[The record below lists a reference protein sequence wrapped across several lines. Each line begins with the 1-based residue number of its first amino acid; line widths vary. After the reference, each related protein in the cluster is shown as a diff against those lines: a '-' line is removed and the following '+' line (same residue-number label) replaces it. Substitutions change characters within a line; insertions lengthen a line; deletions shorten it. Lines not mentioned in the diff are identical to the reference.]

1 MVAEWCFYN
10 RHNPLRPWTLTG
22 QRDGSCLGKRRSA
35 EIAGIAVRLFHER
48 RRLENT
54 FPSWILFVHTSLKN
68 DDNNVCFRQIKKT
81 HQKKSM
87 RESVNPSKTLA
98 KLPRIFRISMR
109 FSGADNMNQR
119 LSQWDIS
126 FTIGPYA
133 IGERTCTYLWTEYD
147 VRNSRPYLSL
157 LQQRRYNGDIWRW
170 VLKQQLLIEK
180 NQLILSGHTRNLKHK
195 RSPNRSLVEAERMSL
210 GPKCC
215 EQA

>member
-1 MVAEWCFYN
+1 MKI
-10 RHNPLRPWTLTG
+10 P
-22 QRDGSCLGKRRSA
+22 
-35 EIAGIAVRLFHER
+35 FHLDLLHR
-48 RRLENT
+48 
-54 FPSWILFVHTSLKN
+54 TSLKN

-81 HQKKSM
+81 YQKKSM

-109 FSGADNMNQR
+109 FSGANNMNQR
-119 LSQWDIS
+119 LSQWYSS

-133 IGERTCTYLWTEYD
+133 IGERTCTYLWTNYD
-147 VRNSRPYLSL
+147 VRNSRPYLFL

-215 EQA
+215 EQE

>member
-1 MVAEWCFYN
+1 MVLSIIAIIRSDHDFDRTTTLRLLSRKEEFLLVRGN
-10 RHNPLRPWTLTG
+10 R
-22 QRDGSCLGKRRSA
+22 GSSFREGVG
-35 EIAGIAVRLFHER
+35 EPIPFHLDLLHR
-48 RRLENT
+48 
-54 FPSWILFVHTSLKN
+54 TSLKN

-81 HQKKSM
+81 YQKKTM

-109 FSGADNMNQR
+109 FSGANNMNQR
-119 LSQWDIS
+119 LSQWYSS

-133 IGERTCTYLWTEYD
+133 IGERTCTYLWTNYD
-147 VRNSRPYLSL
+147 VRNSRPYLFL

-215 EQA
+215 EQE